1 MGKKVMIFLT
11 VWICFFLIPT
21 AIPASDVIENNNS
34 GIPDQELYQSILE
47 ELGKKPNQKFTRQ
60 EAEKIQALT
69 AAPHEIKSLKGIKY
83 LKNLKNL
90 NLTGS
95 NLKNLNGIEDL
106 IKLETLDVSYNLIKS
121 VKPLKKLNKAML
133 PL

>member
-21 AIPASDVIENNNS
+21 AVPASDVIENNNS
-34 GIPDQELYQSILE
+34 GIPDQELYQAVLDA
-47 ELGKKPNQKFTRQ
+47 LGKKPKQKFTRQ

-83 LKNLKNL
+83 LKNLKYL
-90 NLTGS
+90 DLIGS
-95 NLKNLNGIEDL
+95 DLKSLKGIEHL
-106 IKLETLDVSYNLIKS
+106 GKLETLHANHNSIKS
-121 VKPLKKLNKAML
+121 LKPLA
-133 PL
+133 

>member
-21 AIPASDVIENNNS
+21 AVPASDVIENNNS
-34 GIPDQELYQSILE
+34 GIPDQELYQAVLDA
-47 ELGKKPNQKFTRQ
+47 LGKKPKQKFTRQ

-83 LKNLKNL
+83 LKNLKYL
-90 NLTGS
+90 DLIGS
-95 NLKNLNGIEDL
+95 DLKSLKGIEHL
-106 IKLETLDVSYNLIKS
+106 
-121 VKPLKKLNKAML
+121 
-133 PL
+133 